1 MKRLLLALAATAAL
15 AACGP
20 SSPANTTPAP
30 AAGAA
35 FGADSPQ
42 AAVTQFF
49 AAVKAG
55 DLQAM
60 GSIWGNAQ
68 GPALRQ
74 FDRAELEK
82 RELLMICHLNHDA
95 ARILEQVRAGEPQHT
110 VFKTELKKGPLTRQT
125 NISTIQGPQGRWYVV
140 DADIMAVREFCQPPR
155 NGSSPRR

>member
-1 MKRLLLALAATAAL
+1 MKRLLLALAATATL

-20 SSPANTTPAP
+20 SAPANTTPAP
-30 AAGAA
+30 SGGG
-35 FGADSPQ
+35 FGADTPQ

-49 AAVKAG
+49 SAVKAG

-82 RELLMICHLNHDA
+82 RELLMICHLNHDS
-95 ARILEQVRAGEPQHT
+95 ARIVEQVRAGEPQHT
-110 VFKTELKKGPLTRQT
+110 VFKTELKKGGLTRLT
-125 NISTIQGPQGRWYVV
+125 NISTIQGPQGRWFVV
-140 DADIMAVREFCQPPR
+140 DADIMAVREFCQPSRAGQPPR
-155 NGSSPRR
+155 